1 MERAQFL
8 AIKKKRNLKLSMMA
22 AKTKC
27 TTSDRKRQAKK
38 WMRQCHLWLKITNRC
53 CCFCICFQAHKVV
66 LSASSPFFKSM
77 LRNNPAQHPVLIM
90 PPEVKYQDLERVFEF
105 IYCGVVKVQSIDVE
119 SFMRVANLLKIRGL
133 TEQNGGPAAA
143 AEPKQS
149 TSSNSDKPPSG
160 WLNVSLFST

>member
-1 MERAQFL
+1 M
-8 AIKKKRNLKLSMMA
+8 
-22 AKTKC
+22 
-27 TTSDRKRQAKK
+27 
-38 WMRQCHLWLKITNRC
+38 
-53 CCFCICFQAHKVV
+53 V

-133 TEQNGGPAAA
+133 TEQNGGPTA

-149 TSSNSDKPPSG
+149 SSSNSDKPPSG
-160 WLNVSLFST
+160 WLNVSLFSTDFRNQILRGPELPGRRINDL